1 MALILDTGPL
11 YALLDRSDNR
21 HEDCRSLVESS
32 EEALVL
38 PAPVVVEV
46 NFLIRTRLHP
56 AVMVSLLDDVISGFY
71 RVESLIAEDHVRA
84 RELVER
90 YADSDIGFV
99 DAAVMAVVE
108 RMDEPKLMTLDRRHF
123 GAIKPRHVEVLR
135 LLPD

>member
-1 MALILDTGPL
+1 M
-11 YALLDRSDNR
+11 
-21 HEDCRSLVESS
+21 
-32 EEALVL
+32 L